1 MTAQT
6 SEHGAYIRGLAA
18 GTLSLAY
25 GPVDTGA
32 TRDALLNNLVHLH
45 DSNGQT
51 ICNLVLGATEYF
63 EQDTAAT
70 GEFPRAIKGVAPLPF
85 PLRINPAT
93 GDSCP
98 LIVCITASGGAVG
111 TVTFRA
117 ELSFAGERTR
127 VAPAIPS
134 AAEVHVAD
142 VSTTSTTGA
151 PLIFAPIYL
160 TGEKIAA
167 GVAAGH
173 AVVSYPSLDA
183 DGNPAT
189 ARFFLARF
197 TLYAKTTSGKPRL
210 HAVTARTYTGEV

>member
-1 MTAQT
+1 MTAQN

-18 GTLSLAY
+18 GTLSLPY
-25 GPVDTGA
+25 GPVDAGA
-32 TRDALLNNLVHLH
+32 VRDGVLNNLIHLH

-51 ICNLVLGATEYF
+51 ICNLVLDPGEYF

-85 PLRINPAT
+85 PLRINPTT
-93 GDSCP
+93 GNSCP

-167 GVAAGH
+167 GVRAGVALKQIQIH
-173 AVVSYPSLDA
+173 DA
-183 DGNPAT
+183 DGNPA
-189 ARFFLARF
+189 AIWVLLARL

-210 HAVTARTYTGEV
+210 HAITARTYAGEV